1 MTYRSGLN
9 NVAEYQASGYPWV
22 TSSNVGSSAPVRI
35 DFPYVTSK
43 LYIQNR
49 GGGPLAVGF
58 TLNGTNGTNRYEI
71 PVSQSLTAEIKTN
84 VLYLMGVGATV
95 NYSLMVGLTG
105 ILRDTYPVLTGSAA
119 SGSLQLSYGFSG
131 SIGSNTGLG

>member
-22 TSSNVGSSAPVRI
+22 TSSNAGSSSPTRI

-43 LYIQNR
+43 LYIQNL
-49 GGGPLAVGF
+49 GGAPLAIGF
-58 TLNGTNGTNRYEI
+58 TQNGTSGTNRFQI
-71 PVSQSLTAEIKTN
+71 PISGVLSAEVKTN
-84 VLYLMGVGATV
+84 VLYLLGVGGTA
-95 NYSLMVGLTG
+95 NYSLLAGLTA
-105 ILRDTYPVLTGSAA
+105 IPRETFPVLTGSAA

-131 SIGSNTGLG
+131 SLGSNTGLG